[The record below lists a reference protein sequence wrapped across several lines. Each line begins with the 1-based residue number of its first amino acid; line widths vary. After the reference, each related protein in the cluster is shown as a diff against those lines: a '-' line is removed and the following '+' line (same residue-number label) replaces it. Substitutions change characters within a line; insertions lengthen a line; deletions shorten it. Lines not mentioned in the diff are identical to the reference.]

1 MGRERLEHEAPPA
14 DPVTLGEMA
23 GAAGKDEATRTSSA
37 VARPGGLLLPIAP
50 PSGSSSDPTSLPLL

>member
-1 MGRERLEHEAPPA
+1 MGRERLELEAPPA

-23 GAAGKDEATRTSSA
+23 GAAGKDEAARTSSA

-50 PSGSSSDPTSLPLL
+50 PSGSCVDPTSLPPL